1 MTCETAA
8 RVCPTASQPCGLIAL
23 DSMDALGELG
33 ELDEL
38 DSMDALDELG
48 ELDELDE
55 LDELTTG
62 IVPPMPSFSNQA
74 HTIGYAFAFGYGTA
88 LSTSNRRTS

>member
-23 DSMDALGELG
+23 DELD

-48 ELDELDE
+48 EPDELDE
-55 LDELTTG
+55 LDVLSTG